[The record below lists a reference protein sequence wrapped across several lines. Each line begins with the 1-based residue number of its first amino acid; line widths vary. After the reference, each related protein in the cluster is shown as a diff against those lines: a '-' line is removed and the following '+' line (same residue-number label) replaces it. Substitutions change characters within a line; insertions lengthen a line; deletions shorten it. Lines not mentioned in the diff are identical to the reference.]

1 MSKRDNNM
9 EFTAEVNRLL
19 QILTHSIYSNKE
31 VFLRELI
38 SNASDACDK
47 LRYISIS
54 QSDVTIDELKIKNRI
69 KDLSSEI
76 NKFYKTT
83 NKLLVV
89 GLLRGSFVFIADL
102 AREINVPV
110 EIDFMTVSS
119 YGNSMVSSHN
129 VRILSDLNTDIKN
142 TDVLLVEDIIDTGH
156 TLNQVIK
163 MLNEREPKS
172 LEVCCLLNKSS
183 RRETD
188 INVNWVGFD
197 IPDEFVV
204 GYGIDYAQNNRNL
217 PYIGKV
223 VKPN

>member
-1 MSKRDNNM
+1 MTEN
-9 EFTAEVNRLL
+9 
-19 QILTHSIYSNKE
+19 Y
-31 VFLRELI
+31 
-38 SNASDACDK
+38 
-47 LRYISIS
+47 
-54 QSDVTIDELKIKNRI
+54 DVQVLIDELKIKKRI
-69 KDLSSEI
+69 KELSSEI
-76 NKFYKTT
+76 NKFYTT
-83 NKLLVV
+83 TTKLLVV

-163 MLNEREPKS
+163 MLNERQPKS

-183 RRETD
+183 RLSL
-188 INVNWVGFD
+188 IH
-197 IPDEFVV
+197 I
-204 GYGIDYAQNNRNL
+204 
-217 PYIGKV
+217 
-223 VKPN
+223 

>member
-1 MSKRDNNM
+1 MTFNYKV
-9 EFTAEVNRLL
+9 EVL
-19 QILTHSIYSNKE
+19 IKE
-31 VFLRELI
+31 KE
-38 SNASDACDK
+38 
-47 LRYISIS
+47 
-54 QSDVTIDELKIKNRI
+54 IKDRI
-69 KDLSSEI
+69 KSLNHEI
-76 NKFYKTT
+76 NEFYK
-83 NKLLVV
+83 NSKKLLVV

-102 AREINVPV
+102 AREIKTPV

-119 YGNSMVSSHN
+119 YGNSMSSSEN

-142 TDVLLVEDIIDTGH
+142 IDVLLVEDIIDTGY
-156 TLNQVIK
+156 TLFQVIK
-163 MLNEREPKS
+163 LLNGRKPNS

-188 INVNWVGFD
+188 IDIRWSGFD

-223 VKPN
+223 IKAN

>member
-1 MSKRDNNM
+1 MTEN
-9 EFTAEVNRLL
+9 
-19 QILTHSIYSNKE
+19 Y
-31 VFLRELI
+31 
-38 SNASDACDK
+38 
-47 LRYISIS
+47 
-54 QSDVTIDELKIKNRI
+54 DVQVLIDELKIKNRI
-69 KDLSSEI
+69 IELSSEI
-76 NKFYKTT
+76 NKFYITT
-83 NKLLVV
+83 TKLLVV

-188 INVNWVGFD
+188 LNVNLVCFD

-223 VKPN
+223 IKPN

>member
-1 MSKRDNNM
+1 MTFNYKV
-9 EFTAEVNRLL
+9 EVL
-19 QILTHSIYSNKE
+19 IKE
-31 VFLRELI
+31 KE
-38 SNASDACDK
+38 
-47 LRYISIS
+47 
-54 QSDVTIDELKIKNRI
+54 IKDRI
-69 KDLSSEI
+69 KSLSYEI
-76 NKFYKTT
+76 NEFYK
-83 NKLLVV
+83 NSKKLLVV

-102 AREINVPV
+102 AREIKTPV

-119 YGNSMVSSHN
+119 YGNSMSSSEN

-142 TDVLLVEDIIDTGH
+142 IDVLLVEDIIDTGY
-156 TLNQVIK
+156 TLFQVIK
-163 MLNEREPKS
+163 LLNGRKPNS

-188 INVNWVGFD
+188 IDIRWSGFD

-223 VKPN
+223 IKAN

>member
-1 MSKRDNNM
+1 MYILNIMSLKYDI
-9 EFTAEVNRLL
+9 EVLIKENEIQERVASL
-19 QILTHSIYSNKE
+19 NKE
-31 VFLRELI
+31 
-38 SNASDACDK
+38 
-47 LRYISIS
+47 
-54 QSDVTIDELKIKNRI
+54 
-69 KDLSSEI
+69 I
-76 NKFYKTT
+76 NQFYKHSK
-83 NKLLVV
+83 KLLVV

-102 AREINVPV
+102 ARGINIPV

-119 YGNSMVSSHN
+119 YGNSMSSSQN

-142 TDVLLVEDIIDTGH
+142 IDVLLVEDIIDTGH
-156 TLNQVIK
+156 TLYQVIK
-163 MLNEREPKS
+163 LLKGRKPKS

-188 INVNWVGFD
+188 INIKWSGFD

-223 VKPN
+223 IQV